1 MRRSGGHP
9 IGSPLTRGAVAGE
22 GGVERRL
29 TVSSDPDVRSQFLRS
44 MRSVPGPV
52 AIVASAAGAVRGG
65 LTATAWNSLSADP
78 PMLLA
83 CINRKASAHDLIQ
96 RAGAF
101 SVNLVPKGG
110 NELAAIFAGQR
121 DLSGAERFL
130 SGQWEEGPR
139 GQPMLTDAVASFE
152 CELAGV
158 HDYGSHSILVGRV
171 GEMRNRCDGQA
182 LLYVDGRFASALR
195 EE

>member
-1 MRRSGGHP
+1 MN
-9 IGSPLTRGAVAGE
+9 
-22 GGVERRL
+22 
-29 TVSSDPDVRSQFLRS
+29 SDSDARSQFLRN

-52 AIVASAAGAVRGG
+52 AIVASADGRERSG

-96 RAGAF
+96 RVGAF
-101 SVNLVPKGG
+101 SINLVPQGG
-110 NELAAIFAGQR
+110 NELVAIFAGQR
-121 DLSGAERFL
+121 ELRGDERFVADR
-130 SGQWEEGPR
+130 WEAGLR
-139 GQPMLTDAVASFE
+139 GQPMLIDAVASFE

-171 GEMRNRCDGQA
+171 GEMRNRRDGQA
-182 LLYVDGRFASALR
+182 LLYVDGSFASALR
-195 EE
+195 EN

>member
-1 MRRSGGHP
+1 MDSND
-9 IGSPLTRGAVAGE
+9 A
-22 GGVERRL
+22 
-29 TVSSDPDVRSQFLRS
+29 RSQFIRN

-52 AIVASAAGAVRGG
+52 AVVASALGADRSG

-101 SVNLVPKGG
+101 SVNLLPKGG
-110 NELAAIFAGQR
+110 NELVAIFAGQR
-121 DLSGAERFL
+121 GLSGADRF
-130 SGQWEEGPR
+130 SDGQWRDGPR
-139 GQPMLTDAVASFE
+139 GQPMLIDAVAAFE
-152 CELAGV
+152 CELEGV

-171 GEMRNRCDGQA
+171 GEMRNRCEGQA
-182 LLYVDGRFASALR
+182 LLYVDGSFASALR
-195 EE
+195 ED

>member
-1 MRRSGGHP
+1 MH
-9 IGSPLTRGAVAGE
+9 
-22 GGVERRL
+22 
-29 TVSSDPDVRSQFLRS
+29 SDSDVRSQFLRN

-52 AIVASAAGAVRGG
+52 AIVASADGAERSG

-78 PMLLA
+78 PMLRA
-83 CINRKASAHDLIQ
+83 CITRKASAHDQIQ

-101 SVNLVPKGG
+101 SVNLVAKGS
-110 NELAAIFAGQR
+110 NELVAIFAGQR
-121 DLSGAERFL
+121 ALSGAERFL
-130 SGQWEEGPR
+130 AGQWQEGPR
-139 GQPMLTDAVASFE
+139 GQPMLADAVASFE

-158 HDYGSHSILVGRV
+158 HDYGSHSILIGRV

-182 LLYVDGRFASALR
+182 LLYVDGSFASALR